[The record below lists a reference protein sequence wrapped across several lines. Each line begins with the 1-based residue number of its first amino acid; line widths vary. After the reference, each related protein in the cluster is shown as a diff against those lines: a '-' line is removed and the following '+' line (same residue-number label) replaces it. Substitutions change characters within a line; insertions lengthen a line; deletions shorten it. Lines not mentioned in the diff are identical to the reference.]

1 MKFGYFVGTELDEN
15 IFIRTPKILFKSK
28 LFKGLGSEGRLLYSL
43 MLDRMQLSS
52 NNKSRFKEPDGRV
65 FIYYSIESIMEELE
79 VGRNKVFDILK
90 KMEDDYGLIVREK
103 QGQGKPTKIFVM
115 KIVVEEGDMEVDHE
129 SENQTSDENMAFSEV
144 PKSNFLKFENQTSR
158 VPKSNT
164 QEVYSEDSINN
175 NINNT
180 EFTNKS
186 ILITSP
192 STEMRKDME
201 AYSEIVRENLCI
213 DVLKD
218 RDPVNA
224 EDYEAIYDLVLET
237 VLNKNP
243 DIVIAGNK
251 YPSELVKGKFLKLNQ
266 MHVEYVM
273 DCMHS
278 NTTKVRNI
286 KKYMLAAL
294 FNAPSTMPSY
304 YRAETNHDLYG
315 VG

>member
-1 MKFGYFVGTELDEN
+1 
-15 IFIRTPKILFKSK
+15 
-28 LFKGLGSEGRLLYSL
+28 
-43 MLDRMQLSS
+43 
-52 NNKSRFKEPDGRV
+52 
-65 FIYYSIESIMEELE
+65 MEELE

-144 PKSNFLKFENQTSR
+144 PKLNLLKFEDQTSR
-158 VPKSNT
+158 VPETNT
-164 QEVYSEDSINN
+164 LEVYSEDPINN

-180 EFTNKS
+180 EFNNKS
-186 ILITSP
+186 FLITSS

-201 AYSEIVRENLCI
+201 AYSEIIRDNLCI
-213 DVLKD
+213 DALKD

-224 EDYEAIYDLVLET
+224 EDYESIYDLVLET

-243 DIVIAGNK
+243 DIVIAGNR
-251 YPSELVKGKFLKLNQ
+251 YPAELVKSKFLKLNQ

-273 DCMHS
+273 DCMQS

-304 YRAETNHDLYG
+304 YRAETNHDMYG